1 MGHFLLDTKSIY
13 KVEKCLSPLFMD
25 TFRDR
30 WGTTGFGWE
39 VEGRI
44 SIIWY
49 LCTKMGGLEMGC
61 GHRHN

>member
-1 MGHFLLDTKSIY
+1 MG
-13 KVEKCLSPLFMD
+13 

-30 WGTTGFGWE
+30 WGTTGLVWE

-61 GHRHN
+61 GRRATVTIEFGLLSFLTLQEILKI